1 MKQSPRHKK
10 VYTGLTYFA
19 LLIIT
24 IGFLFPLVWMF
35 LQSIKQPL
43 DTIAYP
49 PKFVFSPTLDNYFDV
64 FSRQGIGRSF
74 FDSFVIALASV
85 GLAIVI
91 GVPAAYSFARFQYRF
106 KDDLAFFLLSTRMM
120 PYIIVLIPFMRI
132 FSKLHLSDTYFSMV
146 SVHILLHLALVVWMM
161 RAFFIAIPKEIE
173 EAAVIDGCTW
183 FSGVTRITL
192 PLVAPGLA
200 ATAVISFIFSWND
213 LMFGYALTSYNIRT
227 IPVRFAT
234 EFVGYLEVNWGS
246 VSAAGIVAVTP
257 VLVFMLFVE
266 KYLVKG
272 FTLGM
277 IQEK

>member
-1 MKQSPRHKK
+1 MNQSPHRNKF
-10 VYTGLTYFA
+10 YTVLIYIA

-24 IGFLFPLVWMF
+24 IGFLFPLFWMF
-35 LQSIKQPL
+35 LQSTKQPL

-49 PKFVFSPTLDNYFDV
+49 PKFLFTPTLNNYIDV

-74 FDSFVIALASV
+74 FDSFIIAIASV
-85 GLAIVI
+85 GFAVLI
-91 GVPAAYSFARFQYRF
+91 GLPAAYSFARYQYRF

-120 PYIIVLIPFMRI
+120 PYVIVLIPFIQI
-132 FSKLHLSDTYFSMV
+132 FSKINLSDTYFSMI
-146 SVHILLHLALVVWMM
+146 SIHILLSLALVVWMM

-173 EAAVIDGCTW
+173 EAALLDGCSW
-183 FSGVTRITL
+183 FSVITRVIL

-227 IPVRFAT
+227 LPVRFAT

-246 VSAAGIVAVTP
+246 VSAAGIVAVVP

-266 KYLVKG
+266 KHLVKG

-277 IQEK
+277 IEEK